1 MEYNKLPEGHEGEQ
15 KRRTSFESPE
25 EKLAYDAA
33 NLLRI
38 ARGKYTRPVVTV
50 QEALDLRLRKDDD
63 PEPLR
68 IALALEIR
76 RESTGDALSA
86 VVATT
91 EELSAANAEFLAA
104 PNRRTEYDAIR
115 VVLQRKGQAEGMP
128 TFDECMEAMKKKG
141 NRTLEALRTRT
152 QDLRLTVA
160 VIIGDN
166 GKVKS
171 FRPGLIEA
179 KAELG
184 FLRDAANPKNYTGQ
198 HYDRL
203 YADLSPHGLREPNFD
218 EYSALFATVKEME
231 EGTLIDRNG
240 WTMLDMGNRPDK
252 NAAVPLAGGY
262 VGIPDRNSN
271 GPDDRYGYLVS
282 RPSVWGD
289 DVPPKS

>member
-1 MEYNKLPEGHEGEQ
+1 MGYNQLPDGHEGPQ
-15 KRRTSFESPE
+15 LRRTEFKSSE

-38 ARGKYTRPVVTV
+38 AREKYKRPVVTV
-50 QEALDLRLRKDDD
+50 QEALDLRVRKDDD

-86 VVATT
+86 VVAPT
-91 EELSAANAEFLAA
+91 EKLSAVNSEFLAA
-104 PNRRTEYDAIR
+104 PHRRTEYDAIL

-128 TFDECMEAMKKKG
+128 TFDECIKAMERKG
-141 NRTLEALRTRT
+141 NKTLDALGART

-179 KAELG
+179 KAEPG
-184 FLRDAANPKNYTGQ
+184 FLRDAANPENYIGQ
-198 HYDRL
+198 HYDKI
-203 YADLSPHGLREPNFD
+203 YNDLSPHGLREPDFD
-218 EYSALFATVKEME
+218 EYSALFATVKEMKE
-231 EGTLIDRNG
+231 DTLIDRNG

-252 NAAVPLAGGY
+252 SAAVPLAYEYSGRPARLLNF
-262 VGIPDRNSN
+262 PDRQA
-271 GPDDRYGYLVS
+271 DRLVS